1 MPDIASLVRLSTH
14 EEAAIRAVDDSI
26 SLNHYGGWFDGE
38 FRESWPAKTVARY
51 VRGDGRGTQIERD
64 AALAQ
69 AEIIIGG
76 FPFPLDLRAR
86 SPRLKWL
93 HQTPAGASNLRRGD
107 IWGSDVTVTTSRGY
121 GETTAIAEYALAG
134 IFHFAKGFDH
144 AYLDQ
149 GSGAFDYSKY
159 SVFSI
164 ERKTLCVVGAGG
176 IGREVAR
183 LSKALGMRTLGIRS
197 SSHGVSNDA
206 DFDRIDG
213 PEQLNACLAESDY
226 VVVSCQWTEGTKN
239 LLDDD
244 AFAAMKKQAVIVNVA
259 RGEIIDEA
267 ALLRALNSG
276 HVRGALLDVYVGEFE
291 SPPPPVL
298 WSHPQVVITPHTS
311 GHTDASRRRSTE
323 LFCANL
329 RRYLDNETLENT
341 VDWSVGY

>member
-1 MPDIASLVRLSTH
+1 L
-14 EEAAIRAVDDSI
+14 
-26 SLNHYGGWFDGE
+26 
-38 FRESWPAKTVARY
+38 
-51 VRGDGRGTQIERD
+51 
-64 AALAQ
+64 LA
-69 AEIIIGG
+69 
-76 FPFPLDLRAR
+76 
-86 SPRLKWL
+86 PRLDWL

-107 IWGSDVTVTTSRGY
+107 IWDSDVTVTTSRGY

-134 IFHFAKGFDH
+134 IFHFAKGLDH

-149 GSGAFDYSKY
+149 ASGAFDYSKY
-159 SVFSI
+159 MVFSI

-197 SSHGVSNDA
+197 SGHVISNDA

-213 PEQLNACLAESDY
+213 PEQLNAFLSESDY
-226 VVVSCQWTEGTKN
+226 VVVSCQWTEATTN

-244 AFAAMKKQAVIVNVA
+244 AFAAMKKQAIIVNVA

-276 HVRGALLDVYVGEFE
+276 HIRGALLDVYVGEFE
-291 SPPPPVL
+291 SPPPSVL

-329 RRYLDNETLENT
+329 RRYLSNEPLENKI
-341 VDWSVGY
+341 DWSIGY